1 MITPSSAVL
10 DGKEVQQFTAG
21 LAVSWNSTVG
31 NLFLDAACTTPYNPL
46 DDETDVYLKA
56 QNFTSQGTVTAGVD
70 IAPVTITGLFPIT
83 PNWGFQVTPDKRGVQ
98 LNVKRDGS
106 VNGRI
111 LGSGDL
117 VRKYKL
123 GFSNRLLAIWEEF
136 EEFYDNHYPFE
147 TFKYVDEWR
156 NINGIFRF
164 DSVPTATPASYNRV
178 GWEVT
183 LDQIG

>member
-21 LAVSWNSTVG
+21 LAVLWSSTVG
-31 NLFLDAACTTPYNPL
+31 SLFKNSGLTIPYDNTPV
-46 DDETDVYLKA
+46 TDVWLVA
-56 QNFTSQGTVTAGVD
+56 QNFTSQGTVTAGVE
-70 IAPVTITGLFPIT
+70 IAGVEITGLFPIT

-111 LGSGDL
+111 LGSGEL

-123 GFSNRLLAIWEEF
+123 GFSNRLLAVWEEF
-136 EEFYDNHYPFE
+136 EEFYDRHYPFG

-178 GWEVT
+178 GWEVV